1 MCTVSEHQRGTA
13 KDLEGAHV
21 PGTATPCPGTVLCGP
36 GSRRELRAWPTLGS
50 LLLATS
56 CFIGYLDRRPKGW
69 KIPSKTTLLI
79 SWLQTRRPNPPYQPP
94 GCVLRV
100 PALGPGFF
108 ISYERPYC
116 TAGPRGCFLSIPPF
130 PSILPFL
137 HNVGPLGAES

>member
-1 MCTVSEHQRGTA
+1 MPFQSGPDKKKQQPWPHGGRRAGSARARRHRGSLTSTCA
-13 KDLEGAHV
+13 
-21 PGTATPCPGTVLCGP
+21 
-36 GSRRELRAWPTLGS
+36 SRPQTE

-108 ISYERPYC
+108 ISYEHPYC